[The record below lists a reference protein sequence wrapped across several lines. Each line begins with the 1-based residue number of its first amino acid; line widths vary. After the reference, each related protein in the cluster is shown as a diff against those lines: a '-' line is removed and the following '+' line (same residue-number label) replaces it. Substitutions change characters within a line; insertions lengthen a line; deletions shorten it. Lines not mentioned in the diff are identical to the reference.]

1 MKSDAPYIMSIEDL
15 RVLYN
20 TTYGLVRAVDG
31 FSMYARPG
39 EMIGICGPSGCG
51 KTTSF
56 LTLLGIARGVPGVVS
71 GKAVYRGQNLLADLE
86 NYVWRETTSDG
97 DIIKKDFVG
106 WDKHY
111 AGLIEPYLSTDLY
124 MVFQEPR
131 QSLDP
136 YLKVG
141 DQLMRVL
148 SETGGLSGNERTEK
162 AKSLLHRLGF
172 RNPTAMCDKY
182 PFQLSGGECQRMVL
196 AVALAVQP
204 KVIIADELTNGV
216 DYATQV
222 LLFDVLRQ
230 EMRQR
235 EVTVILI
242 SHELVTLV
250 SQCDSI
256 VFFDGS
262 TTCEIIPKSKIL
274 EKDFHQSH
282 PTTIHL
288 IQDAFNIQLPVR
300 VAEPENGDS
309 LDSGVGQL
317 RQIDEGH
324 WVLGDRP

>member
-1 MKSDAPYIMSIEDL
+1 MSIEDL

-71 GKAVYRGQNLLADLE
+71 GKATYRGQDLLADLG
-86 NYVWRETTSDG
+86 NYVQRETTSGG

-111 AGLIEPYLSTDLY
+111 AAMIEPYLSTDLY

-141 DQLMRVL
+141 EQLLRVL
-148 SETGGLSGNERTEK
+148 SETGGLSGKQRTEK
-162 AKSLLHRLGF
+162 AESLLRRLGF
-172 RNPTAMCDKY
+172 RNPGATCDKY
-182 PFQLSGGECQRMVL
+182 SFQLSGGECQRFVL
-196 AVALAVQP
+196 AIALAIQP

-216 DYATQV
+216 DYGTQV
-222 LLFDVLRQ
+222 LLFEVLRQ
-230 EMRQR
+230 EMRER

-262 TTCEIIPKSKIL
+262 TTCEIMPKAKIL
-274 EKDFHQSH
+274 EKDFRQSH

-300 VAEPENGDS
+300 VAEPENGEP
-309 LDSGVGQL
+309 LDSRPEQL
-317 RQIDEGH
+317 RRIGEGH
-324 WVLGDRP
+324 WVLGDRS